1 MICIVRVQVDYYAK
15 QIISSIEKKKKKKKE
30 RKEEREN
37 SRHLVYVWI
46 LSERNYFLCVSYLP
60 LSVSS
65 GRSNIESC
73 VFSSLSL
80 NNQALV
86 IQKRKIHV
94 IISCFIARAHN
105 DRTRLISTRKM
116 YRKNCRRCLQF
127 PANKKYHFFSRF
139 MPFFYIF
146 SIRVQLLRIPTSND
160 ISCVSNIVDF
170 YRIRILRPE
179 LLYAHVYI

>member
-15 QIISSIEKKKKKKKE
+15 QIISSIEKKKKKRKKE
-30 RKEEREN
+30 RRKEREN

-127 PANKKYHFFSRF
+127 PANKKYHFFRGLCHFFTYFRSEYNYFESRRVT
-139 MPFFYIF
+139 IF
-146 SIRVQLLRIPTSND
+146 LV
-160 ISCVSNIVDF
+160 
-170 YRIRILRPE
+170 
-179 LLYAHVYI
+179 